1 MERGACRDAKGGPWP
16 GRGGCGHRGC
26 VHTVNERNDVRVREG
41 AEDGE
46 LVEGEGAVAR
56 RVDCAT
62 RAGRTRARTRSDDR
76 GEASGG
82 EERQRASTHSLRSS
96 WRAGDRRRGGAR
108 GRRCPSRRGRA
119 RAPWRTPPCAHTPPL
134 HTHGLAFRRP
144 CQPWPIAALAVQHGK
159 RKTRHPGNG
168 QAGRGKGRARAHQSS
183 AAHSALCARRT
194 PSLRPCLA
202 RSTLGRWLACV
213 RASERQ
219 SVRVRRPSECVR
231 GRSPPRRPR
240 PFARRP
246 QPIR

>member
-1 MERGACRDAKGGPWP
+1 MASSLRA
-16 GRGGCGHRGC
+16 
-26 VHTVNERNDVRVREG
+26 RVRSRAESTAPREQG
-41 AEDGE
+41 AR
-46 LVEGEGAVAR
+46 AR
-56 RVDCAT
+56 A
-62 RAGRTRARTRSDDR
+62 RARTT
-76 GEASGG
+76 
-82 EERQRASTHSLRSS
+82 EERPRA
-96 WRAGDRRRGGAR
+96 ARRGK
-108 GRRCPSRRGRA
+108 GRA
-119 RAPWRTPPCAHTPPL
+119 LTRYGLHGELEAVGVAAHEEDAAHRAAAERALLGVRLHAHTPPL

-168 QAGRGKGRARAHQSS
+168 PGPGRGKGRARISQSS